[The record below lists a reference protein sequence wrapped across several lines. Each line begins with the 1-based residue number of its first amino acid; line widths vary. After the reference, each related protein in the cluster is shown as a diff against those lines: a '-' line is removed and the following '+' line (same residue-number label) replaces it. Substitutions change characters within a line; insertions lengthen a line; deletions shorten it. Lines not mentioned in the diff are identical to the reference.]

1 MCRDP
6 SALVDA
12 GSMDSMG
19 PTQIEQNSKMMLPII
34 NNEPRMVPEEPR
46 GRGLGPS
53 SPLRPCAFGVL
64 GADGPG
70 NRGLSC
76 DPIHKALRPGNGRL
90 TFVQRTHRS
99 LPISPPPP
107 HPPRAH
113 ANQKPTRS
121 GSLALSGHLVV
132 NLPEADQETTTYQK
146 PTRNLP
152 RTLKTT

>member
-1 MCRDP
+1 
-6 SALVDA
+6 
-12 GSMDSMG
+12 
-19 PTQIEQNSKMMLPII
+19 
-34 NNEPRMVPEEPR
+34 MVPEEPR
-46 GRGLGPS
+46 GRGLDPS

-76 DPIHKALRPGNGRL
+76 DPIQGTTPWKWKANVRPKN
-90 TFVQRTHRS
+90 
-99 LPISPPPP
+99 SPLSSNFTPTPAT
-107 HPPRAH
+107 PRAH